1 MPGARPPSPPEPARR
16 GLISTIVGDV
26 TAVLQSVV
34 NEVAPGVVDAL
45 DVQEIVER
53 VDIQS
58 IVDQLDIQSI
68 VDQVDLQSIVE
79 RLDLDALLKQV
90 DLDALIER
98 IDIGMIIDRVDIA
111 RVIAGLDFNVIV
123 ALTNA
128 LLTQI
133 DLNAVVAR
141 LDVNQIAAQLDVN
154 ALIEKVDIDAI
165 VQRTQLEAI
174 VTRASAGVAS
184 EGIDVV
190 RSAGVGLDG
199 FVHRWVN
206 RVLRRSNDPSGPPR
220 LWVEHPE
227 ATTVVAA
234 VPVSATVVPPNG
246 TGSAPNAV
254 AVTEAAP

>member
-1 MPGARPPSPPEPARR
+1 
-16 GLISTIVGDV
+16 
-26 TAVLQSVV
+26 
-34 NEVAPGVVDAL
+34 
-45 DVQEIVER
+45 
-53 VDIQS
+53 
-58 IVDQLDIQSI
+58 
-68 VDQVDLQSIVE
+68 
-79 RLDLDALLKQV
+79 
-90 DLDALIER
+90 
-98 IDIGMIIDRVDIA
+98 MIIDRVDIA

-141 LDVNQIAAQLDVN
+141 LDVNQIAGQLDVN

-206 RVLRRSNDPSGPPR
+206 RVLRRSNDPSGPPL
-220 LWVEHPE
+220 LWVEHP
-227 ATTVVAA
+227 AAPAAVAA

-246 TGSAPNAV
+246 AASAANAV